1 MPIQLT
7 GVQMKG
13 FPFPVLFL
21 SLPYSV
27 FAIQLSLVML
37 QAKEE
42 YIPCKKHAW
51 HVLLMVKEAK

>member
-1 MPIQLT
+1 MFIQLT
-7 GVQMKG
+7 VVQIKG

-21 SLPYSV
+21 KLPYST

-42 YIPCKKHAW
+42 YIHC
-51 HVLLMVKEAK
+51 